1 MNEIK
6 ASQNNSVLQ
15 PALTAAL
22 QGTQYNDKQWNL
34 ITGGCVQNKGYSDAG
49 ASYSKKALKGMV
61 PNSGSP
67 REDIDANNFTLR
79 QRSRMLYMAAPI
91 ATSAIRTNRT
101 NVVGNG
107 LRLKSTINRQTL
119 GLTQEAAEE
128 WQKKTEAEF
137 ELWASRKQACDATGI
152 NDFYSMQQL
161 AVVSWLGSGDVFA
174 LTKQFSRTQL
184 LPYGLR
190 LHLIEADRVRTPSD
204 KTGISVYQTTGKA
217 DNGNMIYDGVEV
229 DSNGAIVAYHIAN
242 THPFELS
249 SNSTNFS
256 RVSAYGEKTGL
267 PNVLHVMESE
277 RPEQYRG
284 VPYLAQ
290 VIEPLLQMRRY
301 TEAEIMAALVQ
312 SFYTAFVTTKSDSS
326 EFPFNEV
333 GNEQPDVSDDPN
345 EYELGPG
352 TVNIM
357 EPGEDVKFA
366 SPTHPQTGFD
376 TFMRALAEQVGAAL
390 EVPADLLLKA
400 FNSSYSASRAA
411 LLEAWKAFRMRRVW
425 LTNDFCRP
433 TYEIWL
439 TEAVALGR
447 ISAPGFLTDPI
458 IRQAYLGSE
467 WIGPSQGQLDP
478 VKEIAAAVM
487 AIDNGLS
494 TREQE
499 TIKLNGS
506 QFSSN
511 VDQLAVENEKLR
523 HANGEGNQQQ
533 QITNSITSVVM
544 NAIKEALKEN
554 EQSAFQRNESN

>member
-1 MNEIK
+1 MKTMQSN
-6 ASQNNSVLQ
+6 QVLQ
-15 PALTAAL
+15 AALETAL
-22 QGTQYNDKQWNL
+22 QGTKYNDKQWSL
-34 ITGGCVQNKGYSDAG
+34 ITGGAVQNKGYSDAG
-49 ASYSKKALKGMV
+49 ASYSKKALKGMI

-107 LRLKSTINRQTL
+107 LRLKSTINRSVL
-119 GLTQEAAEE
+119 GLSQEAAEE

-137 ELWASRKQACDATGI
+137 ELWAGKKQACDATGI

-161 AVVSWLGSGDVFA
+161 AVVSWLLSGDVFA
-174 LTKQFSRTQL
+174 LTKQFPRTQL

-204 KTGISVYQTTGKA
+204 KIGVSVYQTTGKA
-217 DNGNMIYDGVEV
+217 DNGNSIYDGVEV
-229 DSNGAIVAYHIAN
+229 DKNGAVVAYHIAS

-249 SNSTNFS
+249 GTPTEYT
-256 RVSAYGEKTGL
+256 RVLAYGEKTGL

-284 VPYLAQ
+284 VAYLAQ

-312 SFYTAFVTTKSDSS
+312 SFYTAFVTTKTDSS
-326 EFPFNEV
+326 EMPYNEV
-333 GNEQPDVSDDPN
+333 GNEQPSVSDHPN

-376 TFMRALAEQVGAAL
+376 VFMRALAEQAGAAL
-390 EVPADLLLKA
+390 EIPADLLMKA

-433 TYEIWL
+433 TYEVWL

-506 QFSSN
+506 QFASN

-523 HANGEGNQQQ
+523 HANGEGGQQEGMV
-533 QITNSITSVVM
+533 TNTVTNVVM
-544 NAIKEALKEN
+544 NAIKEVLTDN
-554 EQSAFQRNESN
+554 EQAAFST